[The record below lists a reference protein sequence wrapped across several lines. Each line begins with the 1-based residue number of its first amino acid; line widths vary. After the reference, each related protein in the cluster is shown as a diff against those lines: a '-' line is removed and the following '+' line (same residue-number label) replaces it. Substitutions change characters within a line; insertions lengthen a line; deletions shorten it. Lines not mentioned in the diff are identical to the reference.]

1 MNVANAEEI
10 SISDF
15 MQGLESLVGTDLRG
29 PPRDLDVA
37 SLSFRL
43 KAKTRGARSDGALH
57 DRSTE
62 VAGGEA
68 EGSVTHISAAMAVL
82 SPTSVA
88 KREKKARAKQRSRC
102 SS

>member
-1 MNVANAEEI
+1 MQEI

-43 KAKTRGARSDGALH
+43 KAKTRGSRSDGALPLP
-57 DRSTE
+57 
-62 VAGGEA
+62 ALGGDVEMRV
-68 EGSVTHISAAMAVL
+68 E
-82 SPTSVA
+82 
-88 KREKKARAKQRSRC
+88 
-102 SS
+102 SSYCHVDVDLYVYV